1 MYEERLNYFKE
12 VESEGGHVHVMK
24 SNHIHPG
31 VIHELRAEA
40 VRRNRRLE
48 EMSIGFFAFE
58 DAMGAELISLL
69 LKHELR
75 VPENVAVLGVDND
88 DLINSGLT
96 LGLSS
101 VDTDLEG
108 LGKTG
113 STGN

>member
-1 MYEERLNYFKE
+1 
-12 VESEGGHVHVMK
+12 
-24 SNHIHPG
+24 
-31 VIHELRAEA
+31 
-40 VRRNRRLE
+40 
-48 EMSIGFFAFE
+48 
-58 DAMGAELISLL
+58 MGAELIGLL

-108 LGKTG
+108 LGKRAAQELNRLLSNPERTPTLCYSSKTKG
-113 STGN
+113 CDHPPKQ